1 MGTRFNSLAQ
11 SYTRYLKYRETLHEL
26 SHLGD
31 RELDDLGI
39 RRDDFRTIARKAAY
53 GG

>member
-1 MGTRFNSLAQ
+1 MGTRFDSLAQ
-11 SYTRYLKYRETLHEL
+11 TYNRYRSYRETLNEL

-39 RRDDFRTIARKAAY
+39 RRADFRTIARKAAY